1 MDKNQLLN
9 FDVSKEGDIF
19 ELLINL
25 AKYLRGPEGCPWD
38 RKQTSLDF
46 AKYAKDECEEYIEAL
61 EKGNKGEINEEFG
74 DVLFILLASG
84 VAGEAEGKMNILEA
98 LQNAHKKMIRR
109 HEHVFGDKKATT
121 EEEAW
126 YSWHKIKEAEKRNK
140 DS

>member
-126 YSWHKIKEAEKRNK
+126 NSWHKIKEAEKRNK